1 MSMDKSYVRIIQ
13 AIILAAAVLGLLL
26 TTPSL
31 EAKTHKKSKHK
42 KMKIV
47 FDGNE
52 SAAPRGELGDEV
64 AQPRSGLRSLAEPNS
79 VVRLRGSSI
88 DALWEKS
95 KTASR
100 AKPKVNDAEENPDL
114 MEPMGAVQI
123 ETPASSRSN
132 NTASLLEAKTSV
144 DESALSTFKKSK
156 KKSSRKKQLIA
167 KTDRPAKLPLKSVA
181 RRESPVVTSK
191 PTVSLQTRAAE
202 LPPVTLT
209 ATADTIQ
216 PLPEP
221 IMEFEDVKSK
231 ITSTRPVT
239 RTLPN
244 RSSSRSSRPVSSN
257 SLATRVSSIEP
268 SDFKFNFAFENTTSL
283 GRKYELETAGGR
295 NFMMKNE
302 FFIGTSHSS
311 SWGAKVSAAYVS
323 TSNDDSKKDVREMGD
338 PSVIIVHPSIYK
350 SRDINIFGQVR
361 YFVPIAET
369 SRTASLQQFAYY
381 LTADAQLV
389 EQLTLTNTFAPR
401 FYYQAAYADT
411 DAFSLLFDST
421 EISRR
426 FDWFRAGL
434 GQRTQ
439 IESHEVVAPGTSAE
453 LYPFA
458 DFLGLPNTILEAK
471 VYVPILVN
479 GLVNGAPGAPMGP
492 TAAGFSNLQAE
503 FFARI
508 SF

>member
-369 SRTASLQQFAYY
+369 SRTA
-381 LTADAQLV
+381 
-389 EQLTLTNTFAPR
+389 PR